1 MGVTS
6 LAFSVIQIKTLPI
19 YNTNNPKCTSS
30 TPSSSQ
36 PPSSQPQ
43 SSKPAPQNPPSSSP
57 TSKPSTPASSL
68 SKPKSQTLR
77 AVISSMRFPSPL
89 ASVSLSPLTPQ
100 PSFCISPQTN
110 QPPANVNLANR
121 KTYLDSLLISKQSV
135 ADSKTIV
142 DYVSNPIAID
152 IPDTVTVLKS
162 KKALLE
168 EAGATQFTV
177 LGLELL
183 KYDHDSCE

>member
-1 MGVTS
+1 
-6 LAFSVIQIKTLPI
+6 
-19 YNTNNPKCTSS
+19 
-30 TPSSSQ
+30 
-36 PPSSQPQ
+36 
-43 SSKPAPQNPPSSSP
+43 
-57 TSKPSTPASSL
+57 
-68 SKPKSQTLR
+68 
-77 AVISSMRFPSPL
+77 MRFPSPL